1 MQRTQPSLKIR
12 LALLVAALFAAS
24 TLVVIPVFAD
34 SNTGTS
40 GQPNQSCQSVFG
52 VNNPP
57 YPSPD
62 GFNTG
67 GFANAGNVYAGSG
80 QNTQTPANPNAVSQY
95 DVACF
100 QTAAHAR

>member
-1 MQRTQPSLKIR
+1 MMNRTALKFTIVAIVAMTVLLPA
-12 LALLVAALFAAS
+12 LA
-24 TLVVIPVFAD
+24 IPVVAD
-34 SNTGTS
+34 VNTGTT
-40 GQPNQSCQSVFG
+40 GQPNQSCQVVFPSG
-52 VNNPP
+52 PLTPP
-57 YPSPD
+57 

-100 QTAAHAR
+100 QAGSH